1 MVKRSRRCPLKAKSW
16 VRFPLEVPDSPFA
29 VADGFLFYGVDLP
42 NVLNPIGSEF
52 FSLEKPE
59 TKNRLQ

>member
-1 MVKRSRRCPLKAKSW
+1 MV
-16 VRFPLEVPDSPFA
+16 
-29 VADGFLFYGVDLP
+29 FLFYGVDLP

-59 TKNRLQ
+59 TKDDGWISLSKKRDAPAINHPPWMPNNGLSISL